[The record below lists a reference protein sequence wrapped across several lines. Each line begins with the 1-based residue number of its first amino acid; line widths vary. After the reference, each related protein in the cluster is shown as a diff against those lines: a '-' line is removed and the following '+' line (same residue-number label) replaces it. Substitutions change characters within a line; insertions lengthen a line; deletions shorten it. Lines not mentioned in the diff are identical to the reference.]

1 MIVGETNKSFA
12 TSKTQTTTLMFKN
25 YIKVAFRSLK
35 RQPGYTALNII
46 GLTVGIA
53 SSLIILLYTFHETSF
68 DKQHSKADRIY
79 RLSTQI
85 TEPDNSFKWA
95 NMTSRAAFTVKNENP
110 EVEQAAR
117 LQGLSGQ
124 GGMRFDFNQVD
135 YYQENVYAADST
147 IFELFDYEF
156 VAGNPETALEAPNSI
171 VISQSMATKIFK
183 NESPIGQTIRS
194 GGNRETSL
202 QVTGV
207 YKDMANTSH
216 LLAEALISWKTIFPN
231 GDSSWGQWGVYS
243 YVLVNEGVT
252 QEALQVKLDSTVAKY
267 IDPIFAPINIQV
279 KMIPVPLKSIHLTS
293 DFGNEPVPAGD
304 IQYVRIFTAIAIF
317 LIIIASI
324 NYMNLAT
331 ARSTKRSM
339 EVGLRKVMGA
349 QRSGLIGQF
358 LTESILITLLS
369 LVLSILVMMA
379 VVPVIND
386 IVGTNLAIEGLLD
399 TNVILAVIGIV
410 FITGFLGGCYPAFF
424 LSSFQ
429 PAAVLKGGGGK
440 SGSKILRKSLVTLQ
454 FAISIFM
461 LIGTFVI
468 YSQMQFIRNK
478 DLGFDKEQMMQIDF
492 RSRADVEKWNILKNE
507 LVQNANIGGTASS
520 SATPGNGFG
529 KNVFSIET
537 EEGPMD
543 PRGLDNY
550 RVDYDFFPT
559 LGVDVVDG
567 RNFSLDYPSDSSQ
580 AVMVNEAMVRRMNW
594 TNPIGKKIN
603 LTGNDSIP
611 SALVV
616 GVVKDFHQESL
627 YDPITPLM
635 FMPSRIN
642 PSALVK
648 ITGDVTST
656 IDYIQEAW
664 ERTYPTTAFEY
675 VFIDEQFM
683 VNYEADQ
690 IRGQLFLG
698 FSGMTILIACLG
710 LLGLASYTAEQRS
723 KEISIRKVLGA
734 NTQGL
739 INLLIKE
746 FVILVVIAAIPAS
759 VLGYFSMM
767 DWLETFQFH
776 ITPGVLIFSTVIVGT
791 ILVTVLTTGYH
802 ARKAA
807 TANPAQKLRSGE

>member
-1 MIVGETNKSFA
+1 M
-12 TSKTQTTTLMFKN
+12 LKN
-25 YIKVAFRSLK
+25 YIKVALRSLK

-68 DKQHSKADRIY
+68 DKQHSKGDRIY

-95 NMTSRAAFTVKNENP
+95 VMTRPAAFTIKNENP
-110 EVEQAAR
+110 EIKQAAR
-117 LQGLSGQ
+117 MNGLSGQ

-135 YYQENVYAADST
+135 YYQDNVYAADST
-147 IFELFDYEF
+147 IFELFDYDF
-156 VAGNPETALEAPNSI
+156 VAGNPETALAAPNSI
-171 VISQSMATKIFK
+171 VINQSMATKIFK
-183 NESPIGQTIRS
+183 NENPIGQTIKS

-207 YKDMANTSH
+207 YKDMPQTSH
-216 LLAEALISWKTIFPN
+216 LIAEALISWKTIFTG
-231 GDSSWGQWGVYS
+231 GDGSWGNWGVFS

-252 QEALQVKLDSTVAKY
+252 QETLQVKLDSTVSKY
-267 IDPIFAPINIQV
+267 IAPIFDPINIKV

-293 DFGNEPVPAGD
+293 DFEGEPVPAGD

-331 ARSTKRSM
+331 ARSAKRSM

-358 LTESILITLLS
+358 LAESILITLIS
-369 LVLSILVMMA
+369 LVLSILVMIA
-379 VVPVIND
+379 VVPSINS

-410 FITGFLGGCYPAFF
+410 FVTGFLGGCYPTFF

-440 SGSKILRKSLVTLQ
+440 SGSKLLRKSLVTIQ
-454 FAISIFM
+454 FGISIFM
-461 LIGTFVI
+461 LIGTLII
-468 YSQMQFIRNK
+468 YSQMQFVRNK

-492 RSRADVEKWNILKNE
+492 RSRADVVKWNVLKNE

-520 SATPGNGFG
+520 SSTPGNGYG
-529 KNVFSIET
+529 KLVFSIET

-559 LGVDVVDG
+559 LGVEIVEG

-594 TNPIGKKIN
+594 TNPIGKRIN

-616 GVVKDFHQESL
+616 GVVKDFHQQSL
-627 YDPITPLM
+627 YDPISALL
-635 FMPSRIN
+635 FIPSRIN
-642 PSALVK
+642 GSAIVK
-648 ITGDVTST
+648 ITGDVSST
-656 IDYIQEAW
+656 IDFIEAAW

-683 VNYEADQ
+683 ENYEADQ

-734 NTQGL
+734 KTQGL
-739 INLLIKE
+739 IGLLIKD
-746 FVILVVIAAIPAS
+746 FVILIVIAAIPAS
-759 VLGYFSMM
+759 VLGYLAMIG
-767 DWLETFQFH
+767 WLESFQFH
-776 ITPGVLIFSTVIVGT
+776 ITPGFTIFASVILGT
-791 ILVTVLTTGYH
+791 IAITVLTTGYH

-807 TANPAQKLRSGE
+807 TANPAQKLRSE

>member
-1 MIVGETNKSFA
+1 M
-12 TSKTQTTTLMFKN
+12 LKN
-25 YIKVAFRSLK
+25 YIKVAIRSLK

-68 DKQHSKADRIY
+68 DKQHSKADRVY
-79 RLSTQI
+79 RLSTEI
-85 TEPDNSFKWA
+85 TEPDNAFKWA
-95 NMTSRAAFTVKNENP
+95 SMTPRAAFTIKNENP
-110 EVEQAAR
+110 EVAQAAR
-117 LQGLSGQ
+117 MSGLSGQ
-124 GGMRFDFNQVD
+124 GGMRFTLDQVD
-135 YYQENVYAADST
+135 YYQDNVYAADST
-147 IFELFDYEF
+147 LFELFDYDF

-171 VISQSMATKIFK
+171 VINQSMATKIFK
-183 NESPIGQTIRS
+183 NEDPIGQTIKS
-194 GGNRETSL
+194 GGNREMSL

-207 YKDMANTSH
+207 YKDQPQTSH
-216 LLAEALISWKTIFPN
+216 LIAEALISWKTTFP
-231 GDSSWGQWGVYS
+231 GEDMGWGGWGVYS
-243 YVLVNEGVT
+243 YILVDEGVT
-252 QEALQVKLDSTVAKY
+252 QETLQVKLDSTVNRY
-267 IDPIFAPINIQV
+267 IAPVFDPLNIKV
-279 KMIPVPLKSIHLTS
+279 KMIPVPLKSIHLNP
-293 DFGNEPVPAGD
+293 DFEGEAVASGD
-304 IQYVRIFTAIAIF
+304 IEYVRIFTAIAIF

-349 QRSGLIGQF
+349 ERSGLIGQF
-358 LTESILITLLS
+358 LTESILITLIS
-369 LVLSILVMMA
+369 LVFSIVLMIA
-379 VVPVIND
+379 VVPSINNV
-386 IVGTNLAIEGLLD
+386 VGTNLAIEGLLD

-410 FITGFLGGCYPAFF
+410 IITGFLGGCYPAFF

-429 PAAVLKGGGGK
+429 PAAVLKGGASK
-440 SGSKILRKSLVTLQ
+440 SGSKLLRKSLVTIQ

-461 LIGTFVI
+461 LIGTMVI

-492 RSRADVEKWNILKNE
+492 RSRADVVKWNVLKNE
-507 LVQNANIGGTASS
+507 LVQNPNIGGTGSS
-520 SATPGNGFG
+520 SSTPGNGHS
-529 KNVFSIET
+529 KNVFPIET

-550 RVDYDFFPT
+550 RVDYDYFTT
-559 LGVDVVDG
+559 LGVEVVEG

-603 LTGNDSIP
+603 LSGNDSIP

-616 GVVKDFHQESL
+616 GVVKDFHQKSL
-627 YDPITPLM
+627 YEPISALM
-635 FMPSRIN
+635 FMPSRLN
-642 PSALVK
+642 PSAIVK
-648 ITGDVTST
+648 ITGDVNAT
-656 IDYIQEAW
+656 IDYIEAAW
-664 ERTYPTTAFEY
+664 ERTYPTTAFDF
-675 VFIDEQFM
+675 VFIDEEFM
-683 VNYEADQ
+683 VNYEEDQ

-739 INLLIKE
+739 ISLLIKD
-746 FVILVVIAAIPAS
+746 FIILILIAAIPAS
-759 VLGYFSMM
+759 ILSYFSMM
-767 DWLETFQFH
+767 DWLGNFQFH
-776 ITPGVLIFSTVIVGT
+776 ITPGFTIFATVLVGT

-807 TANPAQKLRSGE
+807 TANPAQKLRSE

>member
-1 MIVGETNKSFA
+1 M
-12 TSKTQTTTLMFKN
+12 LKN
-25 YIKVAFRSLK
+25 YIKVALRSLK

-68 DKQHSKADRIY
+68 DKQHSKGDRIY

-95 NMTSRAAFTVKNENP
+95 VMTRPAAFTIKNENP
-110 EVEQAAR
+110 EIKQAAR
-117 LQGLSGQ
+117 MNGLSGQ

-135 YYQENVYAADST
+135 YYQDNVYAADST
-147 IFELFDYEF
+147 IFELFDYDF
-156 VAGNPETALEAPNSI
+156 VAGNPETALAAPNSI
-171 VISQSMATKIFK
+171 VINQSMATKIFK
-183 NESPIGQTIRS
+183 NENPIGQTIKS

-207 YKDMANTSH
+207 YKDMPQTSH
-216 LLAEALISWKTIFPN
+216 LIAEALISWKTIFTG
-231 GDSSWGQWGVYS
+231 GDGSWGNWGVFS

-252 QEALQVKLDSTVAKY
+252 QETLQVKLDSTVSKY
-267 IDPIFAPINIQV
+267 VAPIFDPINIKV

-293 DFGNEPVPAGD
+293 DFEGEPVPAGD

-331 ARSTKRSM
+331 ARSAKRSM

-358 LTESILITLLS
+358 LAESILITLIS
-369 LVLSILVMMA
+369 LVLSILVMIA
-379 VVPVIND
+379 VVPSINS

-410 FITGFLGGCYPAFF
+410 FVTGFLGGCYPAFF

-440 SGSKILRKSLVTLQ
+440 SGSKLLRKSLVTIQ
-454 FAISIFM
+454 FGISIFM
-461 LIGTFVI
+461 LIGTLII
-468 YSQMQFIRNK
+468 YSQMQFVRNK

-492 RSRADVEKWNILKNE
+492 RSRADVVKWNVLKNE

-520 SATPGNGFG
+520 SSTPGNGYG
-529 KNVFSIET
+529 KLVFSIET

-559 LGVDVVDG
+559 LGVEIVEG

-594 TNPIGKKIN
+594 TNPIGKRIN

-616 GVVKDFHQESL
+616 GVVKDFHQQSL
-627 YDPITPLM
+627 YDPISALL
-635 FMPSRIN
+635 FIPSRIN
-642 PSALVK
+642 GSAIVK
-648 ITGDVTST
+648 ITGDVSST
-656 IDYIQEAW
+656 IDFIEAAW

-683 VNYEADQ
+683 ENYEADQ

-734 NTQGL
+734 KTQGL
-739 INLLIKE
+739 IGLLIKD
-746 FVILVVIAAIPAS
+746 FVILIVIAAIPAS
-759 VLGYFSMM
+759 VLGYLAMIG
-767 DWLETFQFH
+767 WLESFQFH
-776 ITPGVLIFSTVIVGT
+776 ITPGFTIFASVILGT
-791 ILVTVLTTGYH
+791 IAITVLTTGYH

-807 TANPAQKLRSGE
+807 TANPAQKLRSE

>member
-1 MIVGETNKSFA
+1 MLE
-12 TSKTQTTTLMFKN
+12 N
-25 YIKVAFRSLK
+25 YIKVALRSLK

-68 DKQHSKADRIY
+68 DKQHSKGDRIY

-95 NMTSRAAFTVKNENP
+95 VMTRPAAFTIKNENP
-110 EVEQAAR
+110 EIKQAAR
-117 LQGLSGQ
+117 MNGLSGQ

-135 YYQENVYAADST
+135 YYQDNVYAADST
-147 IFELFDYEF
+147 IFELFDYDF
-156 VAGNPETALEAPNSI
+156 VAGNPETALAAPNSI
-171 VISQSMATKIFK
+171 VINQSMATKIFK
-183 NESPIGQTIRS
+183 NENPIGQTIKS

-207 YKDMANTSH
+207 YKDMQQTSH
-216 LLAEALISWKTIFPN
+216 LIAEALISWKTIFTG
-231 GDSSWGQWGVYS
+231 GDGSWGNWGVFS

-252 QEALQVKLDSTVAKY
+252 QETLQVKLDSTVSKY
-267 IDPIFAPINIQV
+267 IAPIFDPINIKV

-293 DFGNEPVPAGD
+293 DFEGEPVPAGD

-331 ARSTKRSM
+331 ARSAKRSM

-358 LTESILITLLS
+358 LAESILITLIS
-369 LVLSILVMMA
+369 LVLSILVMIA
-379 VVPVIND
+379 VVPSINS

-410 FITGFLGGCYPAFF
+410 FVTGFLGGCYPAFF

-440 SGSKILRKSLVTLQ
+440 SGSKLLRKSLVTIQ
-454 FAISIFM
+454 FGISIFM
-461 LIGTFVI
+461 LIGTLII
-468 YSQMQFIRNK
+468 YSQMQFVRNK

-492 RSRADVEKWNILKNE
+492 RSRADVVKWNVLKNE

-520 SATPGNGFG
+520 SSTPGNGYG
-529 KNVFSIET
+529 KLVFSIET

-559 LGVDVVDG
+559 LGVEIVEG

-594 TNPIGKKIN
+594 TNPIGKRIN

-616 GVVKDFHQESL
+616 GVVKDFHQQSL
-627 YDPITPLM
+627 YDPISALL
-635 FMPSRIN
+635 FIPSRIN
-642 PSALVK
+642 GSAIVK
-648 ITGDVTST
+648 ITGDVSST
-656 IDYIQEAW
+656 IDFIEAAW

-683 VNYEADQ
+683 ENYEADQ

-734 NTQGL
+734 KTQGL
-739 INLLIKE
+739 IGLLIKD
-746 FVILVVIAAIPAS
+746 FVILIVIAAIPAS
-759 VLGYFSMM
+759 VLGYLAMIG
-767 DWLETFQFH
+767 WLESFQFH
-776 ITPGVLIFSTVIVGT
+776 ITPGFTIFASVILGT
-791 ILVTVLTTGYH
+791 IAITVLTTGYH

-807 TANPAQKLRSGE
+807 TANPAQKLRSE

>member
-1 MIVGETNKSFA
+1 M
-12 TSKTQTTTLMFKN
+12 LKN
-25 YIKVAFRSLK
+25 YIKVALRSLK

-68 DKQHSKADRIY
+68 DKQHSKGDRIY

-95 NMTSRAAFTVKNENP
+95 IMTRPAAFTIKNENP
-110 EVEQAAR
+110 EIKQAAR
-117 LQGLSGQ
+117 MNGLSGQ

-135 YYQENVYAADST
+135 YYQDNVYAADST
-147 IFELFDYEF
+147 IFELFDYDF
-156 VAGNPETALEAPNSI
+156 VAGNPETALAAPNSI
-171 VISQSMATKIFK
+171 VINQSMATKIFK
-183 NESPIGQTIRS
+183 NENPIGQTIKS

-207 YKDMANTSH
+207 YKDMPQTSH
-216 LLAEALISWKTIFPN
+216 LIAEALISWKTIFTG
-231 GDSSWGQWGVYS
+231 GDGSWGNWGVFS

-252 QEALQVKLDSTVAKY
+252 QETLQVKLDSTVSKY
-267 IDPIFAPINIQV
+267 IAPIFDPINIKV

-293 DFGNEPVPAGD
+293 DFEGEPVPAGD

-331 ARSTKRSM
+331 ARSAKRSM

-358 LTESILITLLS
+358 LAESILITLIS
-369 LVLSILVMMA
+369 LVLSILVMIA
-379 VVPVIND
+379 VVPSINS

-410 FITGFLGGCYPAFF
+410 FVTGFLGGCYPAFF

-440 SGSKILRKSLVTLQ
+440 SGSKLLRKSLVTIQ
-454 FAISIFM
+454 FGISIFM
-461 LIGTFVI
+461 LIGTLII
-468 YSQMQFIRNK
+468 YSQMQFVRNK

-492 RSRADVEKWNILKNE
+492 RSRADVVKWNVLKNE

-520 SATPGNGFG
+520 SSTPGNGYG
-529 KNVFSIET
+529 KLVFSIET

-559 LGVDVVDG
+559 LGVEIVEG

-594 TNPIGKKIN
+594 TNPIGKRIN

-616 GVVKDFHQESL
+616 GVVKDFHQQSL
-627 YDPITPLM
+627 YDPISALL
-635 FMPSRIN
+635 FIPSRIN
-642 PSALVK
+642 GSAIVK
-648 ITGDVTST
+648 ITGDVSST
-656 IDYIQEAW
+656 IDFIEAAW

-683 VNYEADQ
+683 ENYEADQ

-734 NTQGL
+734 KTQGL
-739 INLLIKE
+739 IGLLIKD
-746 FVILVVIAAIPAS
+746 FVILIVIAAIPAS
-759 VLGYFSMM
+759 VLGYLAMIG
-767 DWLETFQFH
+767 WLESFQFH
-776 ITPGVLIFSTVIVGT
+776 ITPGFTIFASVILGT
-791 ILVTVLTTGYH
+791 IAITVLTTGYH

-807 TANPAQKLRSGE
+807 TANPAQKLRSE

>member
-1 MIVGETNKSFA
+1 MLE
-12 TSKTQTTTLMFKN
+12 N
-25 YIKVAFRSLK
+25 YIKVALRSLK

-68 DKQHSKADRIY
+68 DKQHSKGDRIY

-95 NMTSRAAFTVKNENP
+95 VMTRPAAFTIKNENP
-110 EVEQAAR
+110 EIKQAAR
-117 LQGLSGQ
+117 MNGLSGQ

-135 YYQENVYAADST
+135 YYQDNVYAADST
-147 IFELFDYEF
+147 IFELFDYDF
-156 VAGNPETALEAPNSI
+156 VAGNPETALAAPNSI
-171 VISQSMATKIFK
+171 VINQSMATKIFK
-183 NESPIGQTIRS
+183 NENPIGQTIKS

-207 YKDMANTSH
+207 YKDMQQTSH
-216 LLAEALISWKTIFPN
+216 LIAEALISWKTIFTG
-231 GDSSWGQWGVYS
+231 GDGSWGNWGVFS

-252 QEALQVKLDSTVAKY
+252 QETLQVKLDSTVSKY
-267 IDPIFAPINIQV
+267 VAPIFDPINIKV

-293 DFGNEPVPAGD
+293 DFEGEPVPAGD

-331 ARSTKRSM
+331 ARSAKRSM

-358 LTESILITLLS
+358 LAESILITLIS
-369 LVLSILVMMA
+369 LVLSILVMIA
-379 VVPVIND
+379 VVPSINS

-410 FITGFLGGCYPAFF
+410 FVTGFLGGCYPAFF

-440 SGSKILRKSLVTLQ
+440 SGSKLLRKSLVTIQ
-454 FAISIFM
+454 FGISIFM
-461 LIGTFVI
+461 LIGTLII
-468 YSQMQFIRNK
+468 YSQMQFVRNK

-492 RSRADVEKWNILKNE
+492 RSRADVVKWNVLKNE

-520 SATPGNGFG
+520 SSTPGNGYG
-529 KNVFSIET
+529 KLVFSIET

-559 LGVDVVDG
+559 LGVEIVEG

-594 TNPIGKKIN
+594 TNPIGKRIN

-616 GVVKDFHQESL
+616 GVVKDFHQQSL
-627 YDPITPLM
+627 YDPISALL
-635 FMPSRIN
+635 FIPSRIN
-642 PSALVK
+642 GSAIVK
-648 ITGDVTST
+648 ITGDVSST
-656 IDYIQEAW
+656 IDFIEAAW

-683 VNYEADQ
+683 ENYEADQ

-734 NTQGL
+734 KTQGL
-739 INLLIKE
+739 IGLLIKD
-746 FVILVVIAAIPAS
+746 FVILIVIAAIPAS
-759 VLGYFSMM
+759 VLGYLAMIG
-767 DWLETFQFH
+767 WLESFQFH
-776 ITPGVLIFSTVIVGT
+776 ITPGFTIFASVILGT
-791 ILVTVLTTGYH
+791 IAITVLTTGYH

-807 TANPAQKLRSGE
+807 TANPAQKLRSE

>member
-1 MIVGETNKSFA
+1 MV
-12 TSKTQTTTLMFKN
+12 KN
-25 YIKVAFRSLK
+25 YIKVAFRSLL

-53 SSLIILLYTFHETSF
+53 SSLIILLYIFHETSF
-68 DKQHSKADRIY
+68 DKQHSKGDRIY
-79 RLSTQI
+79 RLSTEI
-85 TEPDNSFKWA
+85 TEPDNAFKWA
-95 NMTSRAAFTVKNENP
+95 NMTRPAAFTIKNENP
-110 EVEQAAR
+110 EVVQAAR
-117 LQGLSGQ
+117 LQGVSGQ
-124 GGMRFDFNQVD
+124 GGRRFDYNQVD

-156 VAGNPETALEAPNSI
+156 VAGDPKTALEAPNSI
-171 VISQSMATKIFK
+171 VINQSMATKIFK
-183 NESPIGQTIRS
+183 NENPIGQTLRS
-194 GGNRETSL
+194 GGDREMSL
-202 QVTGV
+202 RVTGV
-207 YKDMANTSH
+207 YKDMPNSSH
-216 LLAEALISWKTIFPN
+216 LIADALISWKTIFTG
-231 GDSSWGQWGVYS
+231 GDGSWGGWGVHS

-252 QEALQVKLDSTVAKY
+252 KEALQVKLDSTVTKY
-267 IDPIFAPINIQV
+267 IAPIFDPLNIKV

-293 DFGNEPVPAGD
+293 DFENEPVPAGD

-331 ARSTKRSM
+331 ARSAKRSM

-349 QRSGLIGQF
+349 QRGGLIGQF
-358 LTESILITLLS
+358 LTESILITLIALI
-369 LVLSILVMMA
+369 LSILVMIA
-379 VVPVIND
+379 VVPGINS
-386 IVGTNLAIEGLLD
+386 IVGTNLMIEGLLE

-410 FITGFLGGCYPAFF
+410 FVTGFLGGCYPAFF

-429 PAAVLKGGGGK
+429 PAAVLKGGGGR
-440 SGSKILRKSLVTLQ
+440 SGSKLLRKFLVTLQ
-454 FAISIFM
+454 FSISIFM
-461 LIGTFVI
+461 LIGTLVI
-468 YSQMQFIRNK
+468 YAQMQFVRDK
-478 DLGFDKEQMMQIDF
+478 DLGFDKDQMMQIDF
-492 RSRADVEKWNILKNE
+492 RSRADVEKWNVLKNE
-507 LVQNANIGGTASS
+507 LVQNPNIAGTGSS
-520 SATPGNGFG
+520 STTPGNGYA
-529 KNVFSIET
+529 KNVFLIET

-543 PRGLDNY
+543 NRGLDNY

-559 LGVDVVDG
+559 LGVEVVQG

-603 LTGNDSIP
+603 LSGNDSIP

-616 GVVKDFHQESL
+616 GVVKDFHQQSL
-627 YDPITPLM
+627 YDPITALM
-635 FMPSRIN
+635 FLPSRIN
-642 PSALVK
+642 PSAIVK
-648 ITGDVTST
+648 ITGDVSST
-656 IDYIQEAW
+656 IDYIEEAW

-683 VNYEADQ
+683 ENYEADQ

-739 INLLIKE
+739 INLLIRD
-746 FVILVVIAAIPAS
+746 FVVLIIIAAVPAS

-767 DWLETFQFH
+767 GWLESFQFH
-776 ITPGVLIFSTVIVGT
+776 ITPGFTIFATVLIGT

-807 TANPAQKLRSGE
+807 TANPAEKLRSE

>member
-1 MIVGETNKSFA
+1 M
-12 TSKTQTTTLMFKN
+12 LKN
-25 YIKVAFRSLK
+25 YIKVAIRSLL

-53 SSLIILLYTFHETSF
+53 SSLIILLYIFHETSF
-68 DKQHSKADRIY
+68 DKQHSKGDRVY
-79 RLSTQI
+79 RLSTEI

-95 NMTSRAAFTVKNENP
+95 NMTRPAAFTIKNENP
-110 EVEQAAR
+110 EVIQAAR

-124 GGMRFDFNQVD
+124 GGMRFTLDQVD
-135 YYQENVYAADST
+135 YFQDNVYAADST

-156 VAGNPETALEAPNSI
+156 VAGDPKTALEAPNSI
-171 VISQSMATKIFK
+171 VINQSMATKIFK
-183 NESPIGQTIRS
+183 NENPIGKTILN

-207 YKDMANTSH
+207 YKDMPKTSH
-216 LLAEALISWKTIFPN
+216 LIAEALISWKTIFQ
-231 GDSSWGQWGVYS
+231 GDDGGWGGWGVFS

-252 QEALQVKLDSTVAKY
+252 KEALQVKLDSTVTKY
-267 IDPIFAPINIQV
+267 IAPIFDPLNIKV
-279 KMIPVPLKSIHLTS
+279 KMIPVPLKDIHLTS
-293 DFGNEPVPAGD
+293 DFENEPVPAGD
-304 IQYVRIFTAIAIF
+304 IQYVQIFTAIAIF

-331 ARSTKRSM
+331 ARSTKRAM

-349 QRSGLIGQF
+349 QRGGLIGQF
-358 LTESILITLLS
+358 LTESILITLISLILS
-369 LVLSILVMMA
+369 VLVMMV
-379 VVPVIND
+379 VVPSINN
-386 IVGTNLAIEGLLD
+386 IVGTSLEIDALLD

-429 PAAVLKGGGGK
+429 PAAVLKGGAGK
-440 SGSKILRKSLVTLQ
+440 SGSKILRKALVTLQ
-454 FAISIFM
+454 FSISIFM
-461 LIGTFVI
+461 LIGTLVI
-468 YSQMQFIRNK
+468 YRQMQFVRNK

-492 RSRADVEKWNILKNE
+492 RSRADVEKWNVLKNE
-507 LVQNANIGGTASS
+507 LVQNPNISGTGSS
-520 SATPGNGFG
+520 STTPGNGYS
-529 KNVFSIET
+529 KNVFLIET

-543 PRGLDNY
+543 NRGLDNY

-567 RNFSLDYPSDSSQ
+567 RNFSLEYPSDSSQ

-603 LTGNDSIP
+603 LTGNDSLP
-611 SALVV
+611 SALVI
-616 GVVKDFHQESL
+616 GVVKDFHQQSL
-627 YDPITPLM
+627 YDPITALM
-635 FMPSRIN
+635 FTPSRLN
-642 PSALVK
+642 PSAIVK
-648 ITGDVTST
+648 ISGKDVNAT
-656 IDYIQEAW
+656 IDFIEAAW
-664 ERTYPTTAFEY
+664 ERTYPTTAFDY

-683 VNYEADQ
+683 ENYEADQ
-690 IRGQLFLG
+690 VRGQLFLG

-739 INLLIKE
+739 INLLIKD
-746 FVILVVIAAIPAS
+746 FVILIIFAAVPAS

-767 DWLETFQFH
+767 NWLGNFQFH
-776 ITPGVLIFSTVIVGT
+776 ITPGFTIFATVLLSTV
-791 ILVTVLTTGYH
+791 LVTVLTTGYH

-807 TANPAQKLRSGE
+807 TANPAQKLRSE

>member
-1 MIVGETNKSFA
+1 M
-12 TSKTQTTTLMFKN
+12 LKN
-25 YIKVAFRSLK
+25 YIKVAFRSLR

-68 DKQHSKADRIY
+68 DKQHAKGDRIY
-79 RLSTQI
+79 RLSTGF
-85 TEPDNSFKWA
+85 TEPDGSFKWA
-95 NMTSRAAFTVKNENP
+95 NMTSKAAFTVKNENP

-117 LQGLSGQ
+117 MQGLSRQ
-124 GGMRFDFNQVD
+124 GSMRFELNQVD

-171 VISQSMATKIFK
+171 VINQSMATKIFK
-183 NESPIGQTIRS
+183 NENPIGQIIKS
-194 GGNRETSL
+194 GGDREMSL

-207 YKDMANTSH
+207 YKDMSYSSH
-216 LLAEALISWKTIFPN
+216 LIAEALISWKTIFPD
-231 GDSSWGQWGVYS
+231 GDTSWGQWGVFS

-267 IDPIFAPINIQV
+267 IAPIFDPVNIKV

-293 DFGNEPVPAGD
+293 DFENEPVPAGN
-304 IQYVRIFTAIAIF
+304 IQYVQIFAAIAIF

-331 ARSTKRSM
+331 ARSTRRSM

-349 QRSGLIGQF
+349 QRSSLIGQF
-358 LTESILITLLS
+358 LTESILITLIS
-369 LVLSILVMMA
+369 LVFSILVMIA
-379 VVPVIND
+379 VVPGINS

-410 FITGFLGGCYPAFF
+410 FVTGFLGGCYPAFF

-429 PAAVLKGGGGK
+429 PATVLKGGGGK
-440 SGSKILRKSLVTLQ
+440 SGSKLLRKSLVTIQ

-461 LIGTFVI
+461 LIGTLVI
-468 YSQMQFIRNK
+468 YSQMQFVRNK
-478 DLGFDKEQMMQIDF
+478 DLGFDKEQMMQINF
-492 RSRADVEKWNILKNE
+492 RSSADAEKWNVLKNE
-507 LVQNANIGGTASS
+507 LVQNTNIGGTASS
-520 SATPGNGFG
+520 SSTPGNGYPN
-529 KNVFSIET
+529 NVFLIET

-543 PRGLDNY
+543 NLAFANY
-550 RVDYDFFPT
+550 RVDYDFFST
-559 LGVDVVDG
+559 LDIEVVEG
-567 RNFSLDYPSDSSQ
+567 RNFSLDYASDSSQ
-580 AVMVNEAMVRRMNW
+580 AVMVNEATVRRMNW

-611 SALVV
+611 SARVV
-616 GVVKDFHQESL
+616 GVVKDFHQQSL
-627 YDPITPLM
+627 YDPITALV
-635 FMPSRIN
+635 FIPSRVN
-642 PSALVK
+642 GSAIVK
-648 ITGDVTST
+648 ITGDISST
-656 IDYIQEAW
+656 IDFIEAAW
-664 ERTYPTTAFEY
+664 EKTYPTTAFEY

-683 VNYEADQ
+683 KYYEADQ

-710 LLGLASYTAEQRS
+710 LLGLASYTSEQRS

-739 INLLIKE
+739 INLLIKD
-746 FVILVVIAAIPAS
+746 FVILIVIAAIPAS
-759 VLGYFSMM
+759 VLAYFSMM
-767 DWLETFQFH
+767 GWLESFQFH
-776 ITPGVLIFSTVIVGT
+776 ITPGVPIFATVLVGT

-807 TANPAQKLRSGE
+807 TANPAQKMRSE

>member
-1 MIVGETNKSFA
+1 M
-12 TSKTQTTTLMFKN
+12 LKN
-25 YIKVAFRSLK
+25 YIKVALRSLRK
-35 RQPGYTALNII
+35 QPGYTALNII

-53 SSLIILLYTFHETSF
+53 SSLIILLYIFHETGF
-68 DKQHSKADRIY
+68 DKQHSKGDRIY
-79 RLSTQI
+79 RLSTEI

-95 NMTSRAAFTVKNENP
+95 SMTRPAAFTIKNENP
-110 EVEQAAR
+110 EIKQAAR
-117 LQGLSGQ
+117 MNGLSGQ

-135 YYQENVYAADST
+135 YYQDNVYAADST
-147 IFELFDYEF
+147 IFELFDYDF
-156 VAGNPETALEAPNSI
+156 VAGNPETALAAPNSI
-171 VISQSMATKIFK
+171 VINQSMATKIFK
-183 NESPIGQTIRS
+183 NEDPIGQTIKS

-207 YKDMANTSH
+207 YKDMPQTSH
-216 LLAEALISWKTIFPN
+216 LIAEALISWKTIFTG
-231 GDSSWGQWGVYS
+231 GDGSWGNWGVFS

-252 QEALQVKLDSTVAKY
+252 QETLQVKLDSTVSKY
-267 IDPIFAPINIQV
+267 IAPIFDPINIKV

-293 DFGNEPVPAGD
+293 DFEGEPVPAGD
-304 IQYVRIFTAIAIF
+304 ISYVQIFTAIAIF

-331 ARSTKRSM
+331 ARSAKRSM

-358 LTESILITLLS
+358 LTESILITLIS
-369 LVLSILVMMA
+369 LALSILVMMA
-379 VVPVIND
+379 VVPSINS
-386 IVGTNLAIEGLLD
+386 IVGTNLAIEALLD

-410 FITGFLGGCYPAFF
+410 FITGFMGGCYPAFF

-440 SGSKILRKSLVTLQ
+440 SGSKLLRKSLVTIQ

-461 LIGTFVI
+461 LIGTLVI
-468 YSQMQFIRNK
+468 YNQMQFLRNK

-507 LVQNANIGGTASS
+507 LVQNANISGTASS
-520 SATPGNGFG
+520 SSTPGNGYG
-529 KNVFSIET
+529 KLVFSIET

-559 LGVDVVDG
+559 LGVKIVEG

-594 TNPIGKKIN
+594 TNPIGKRIN

-616 GVVKDFHQESL
+616 GVVKDFHQQSL
-627 YDPITPLM
+627 YDPISALL
-635 FMPSRIN
+635 FIPSRIN
-642 PSALVK
+642 GSAIVK
-648 ITGDVTST
+648 ITGDIIPT
-656 IDYIQEAW
+656 IALIEAAW
-664 ERTYPTTAFEY
+664 KRTYPTTAFEY

-683 VNYEADQ
+683 ESYEADQ

-710 LLGLASYTAEQRS
+710 LLGLASYTAEQRA

-739 INLLIKE
+739 INLLIKD
-746 FVILVVIAAIPAS
+746 FVILIVIAAIPAS
-759 VLGYFSMM
+759 VLGYLAMM
-767 DWLETFQFH
+767 DWLGNFQFH
-776 ITPGVLIFSTVIVGT
+776 ITPGVPIFATVLVGT
-791 ILVTVLTTGYH
+791 LVVTVLTTGYH

-807 TANPAQKLRSGE
+807 TANPAQKLRSE

>member
-1 MIVGETNKSFA
+1 M
-12 TSKTQTTTLMFKN
+12 LKN
-25 YIKVAFRSLK
+25 YIKVAFRSLL

-53 SSLIILLYTFHETSF
+53 SSLIILLYIFHETSF
-68 DKQHSKADRIY
+68 DKQHSKGDRIY
-79 RLSTQI
+79 RLSTEI
-85 TEPDNSFKWA
+85 TEPDNAFKWSS
-95 NMTSRAAFTVKNENP
+95 MTWRAAFTIKSENP
-110 EVEQAAR
+110 EVVQAAR
-117 LQGLSGQ
+117 LQGISGQ
-124 GGMRFDFNQVD
+124 GGRRFTLNQVD
-135 YYQENVYAADST
+135 YFQENVYAADST
-147 IFELFDYEF
+147 LFDLFDYDF
-156 VAGNPETALEAPNSI
+156 VAGDPETALEAPNSI
-171 VISQSMATKIFK
+171 VMNESMAKKIFK
-183 NESPIGQTIRS
+183 DENPIGQTLQT

-207 YKDMANTSH
+207 YKDMPRSSH
-216 LLAEALISWKTIFPN
+216 LVAEALISWKTIFQGEDP
-231 GDSSWGQWGVYS
+231 GWGSWGVQS

-252 QEALQVKLDSTVAKY
+252 KDVLQVKLDSTVSRY
-267 IDPIFAPINIQV
+267 IDPIFAPIGIQV
-279 KMIPVPLKSIHLTS
+279 KMIPVKLRDIHLTS
-293 DFGNEPVPAGD
+293 DFEGEPVPAGD

-331 ARSTKRSM
+331 ARSTKRAM

-349 QRSGLIGQF
+349 QRGGLIGQF
-358 LTESILITLLS
+358 LTESIIITLIS
-369 LVLSILVMMA
+369 LILSIVVIMA
-379 VVPVIND
+379 VVPPIND
-386 IVGTNLAIEGLLD
+386 IVGTDLVVEALLD

-429 PAAVLKGGGGK
+429 PATVLKGGAGK
-440 SGSKILRKSLVTLQ
+440 SGSKLLRKTLVTLQ

-461 LIGTFVI
+461 LIGTLVI
-468 YSQMQFIRNK
+468 YAQMQFVRNK

-492 RSRADVEKWNILKNE
+492 RSRADVEKWNVLKNE
-507 LVQNANIGGTASS
+507 LVQNPNISGTASS
-520 SATPGNGFG
+520 STTPGNGYA
-529 KNVFSIET
+529 KNIFSIET

-543 PRGLDNY
+543 ELGLDNY

-559 LGVDVVDG
+559 LGVDVVQG

-594 TNPIGKKIN
+594 TDPIGKRIN
-603 LTGNDSIP
+603 LTGNDSLP
-611 SALVV
+611 SARVV
-616 GVVKDFHQESL
+616 GVVKDFHQQSL
-627 YDPITPLM
+627 YDPISALL

-642 PSALVK
+642 GSAIVK
-648 ITGDVTST
+648 ISGDVNST
-656 IDYIQEAW
+656 IDFIEAAW

-683 VNYEADQ
+683 ENYEADQ

-739 INLLIKE
+739 INLLIKD
-746 FVILVVIAAIPAS
+746 FVILIVIAAIPAS
-759 VLGYFSMM
+759 VIGYFSMM
-767 DWLETFQFH
+767 GWLETFQFH
-776 ITPGVLIFSTVIVGT
+776 ITPGVTIFATVLIGT

-807 TANPAQKLRSGE
+807 TANPAQKLRSE